1 MSNKWNDT
9 IPFGWSISGIASCYY
24 FRNDTH
30 NFFSSEL
37 YSDIESI
44 WIIVISSEWFDKD
57 KKIKSE
63 FYENRRHLSVSWRD
77 FYNLNK
83 CSTNSCMLSIR
94 FLYWYIRPFWSLHF
108 SSILWIRISTQ
119 LSAITFSIQLEF
131 YLWKATLKR
140 SGRAKMKGSCKVES
154 LHDQFI
160 QWIFVKNGHIQLA
173 LINFCQNDEE
183 IKKNLTS
190 MSTYQLYVNE
200 MVVRIVVEI

>member
-1 MSNKWNDT
+1 MKTDVT
-9 IPFGWSISGIASCYY
+9 YLYLEEIFITSISVPQTVVCFQLGFCIVTFDHFDHYIFHRSCEEMH
-24 FRNDTH
+24 R
-30 NFFSSEL
+30 E
-37 YSDIESI
+37 
-44 WIIVISSEWFDKD
+44 V
-57 KKIKSE
+57 
-63 FYENRRHLSVSWRD
+63 
-77 FYNLNK
+77 
-83 CSTNSCMLSIR
+83 
-94 FLYWYIRPFWSLHF
+94 
-108 SSILWIRISTQ
+108 RISTQ